1 MRQGCSYTVE
11 CLLSKL
17 ENLGSILAITKKK
30 TNVKYQQESL
40 LDPYGFFR
48 FYFPWG
54 ISYFSVAEVKH
65 HEQGNL

>member
-30 TNVKYQQESL
+30 TNVKYQQESI
-40 LDPYGFFR
+40 LDPYGFF
-48 FYFPWG
+48 
-54 ISYFSVAEVKH
+54 
-65 HEQGNL
+65 

>member
-30 TNVKYQQESL
+30 TNVKYQQESI
-40 LDPYGFFR
+40 LDPYGFFLGFAFLGVLVTFLLLR
-48 FYFPWG
+48 
-54 ISYFSVAEVKH
+54 
-65 HEQGNL
+65 